1 MKWAL
6 QHVKVTLQE
15 SDSGETLV
23 IEQRPDGKV
32 SCKTD
37 KPVGEAAEK
46 RKKAE
51 EAEVPKKGAT
61 KSDKPSEKAAKV
73 DKPADKPAKP
83 DKSEDKPA
91 KADKADKA
99 KASDKPAKPPREPAA
114 VKADKPA
121 RARRPKSLEWAPV
134 KKVKYDGF
142 AAKSGSGLFEA
153 LHSKDSQ
160 WALFY
165 KHPNADSKHL
175 GCFPDFEKARNAAQA
190 HHDRGMPEPEG
201 ITEEKVILLCPMPA
215 ESAPVPASEPANDA
229 PAAPAKDTKEPP
241 ALTPEIRAEMMSSMK
256 DAIRTAMEGA
266 A

>member
-32 SCKTD
+32 SCKSD
-37 KPVGEAAEK
+37 KPAGDAAEK

-51 EAEVPKKGAT
+51 EAEPPKKGAA
-61 KSDKPSEKAAKV
+61 KLDKPAEKAAKG
-73 DKPADKPAKP
+73 DKPAKSAKP
-83 DKSEDKPA
+83 DKSDDKPA
-91 KADKADKA
+91 KANKPEPA
-99 KASDKPAKPPREPAA
+99 KASDKPAAPPREPAA
-114 VKADKPA
+114 AQVDTPP
-121 RARRPKSLEWAPV
+121 RTRRPKSLEWAPV

-142 AAKSGSGLFEA
+142 AAKSGGGHFEA
-153 LHSKDSQ
+153 LHAKDSQ

-215 ESAPVPASEPANDA
+215 ESAPEPASEPANDA
-229 PAAPAKDTKEPP
+229 PAAPAKDTP

>member
-32 SCKTD
+32 SCKSD
-37 KPVGEAAEK
+37 KSTGEAADK

-51 EAEVPKKGAT
+51 AAEAPAKGAT
-61 KSDKPSEKAAKV
+61 KPADKAAK
-73 DKPADKPAKP
+73 PAKEKKP
-83 DKSEDKPA
+83 EGKPA
-91 KADKADKA
+91 KAEKSEGKAATPSKKEPA
-99 KASDKPAKPPREPAA
+99 KANDETTKPPREPAA
-114 VKADKPA
+114 AKSDKPA
-121 RARRPKSLEWAPV
+121 RARRTKSLEWGPI
-134 KKVKYDGF
+134 KRLTYDGF
-142 AAKSGSGLFEA
+142 AARSGNGQFEA
-153 LHSKDSQ
+153 LHAKDSQ

-165 KHPNADSKHL
+165 KHQYANSKHL
-175 GCFPDFEKARNAAQA
+175 GCFPEFGEARKAAQA

-201 ITEEKVILLCPMPA
+201 ITEEEVILLCPMPA
-215 ESAPVPASEPANDA
+215 EGAPAPANEPA
-229 PAAPAKDTKEPP
+229 PAAPATDAP
-241 ALTPEIRAEMMSSMK
+241 AVSLTPELRAEMMSSMK

>member
-32 SCKTD
+32 SCKSD
-37 KPVGEAAEK
+37 KPSGEAVDK

-51 EAEVPKKGAT
+51 EAEPARKGAA

-114 VKADKPA
+114 AKADKPA

-142 AAKSGSGLFEA
+142 AAKSGGGHFEA
-153 LHSKDSQ
+153 LHAKDSQ
-160 WALFY
+160 WALFF

-215 ESAPVPASEPANDA
+215 ESAPEPASEPANDA
-229 PAAPAKDTKEPP
+229 PAAAKDTP